1 MMIDLLARV
10 TISEHDLMVLAT
22 VLGLLASIGALT
34 VFYLAYHLA
43 HFVSGVLDNM
53 VISVSPVLFRIQ
65 VGRHGLEF
73 TDAMLWSALGN
84 AGTLY
89 LLDRP
94 IVLDVIAYTC
104 VLLHIFQLV
113 RSCIGLCAQLCPLVN
128 LVCCKTLST
137 AFKVSKT
144 VAKVTRSIAYTTGSA
159 LVLCL
164 SVVLRW
170 TVFAALVCLTGAVEI
185 TAIYATTILI
195 DDLVTLVL
203 ANRYVFLE
211 VLTASYTHQTAIVS
225 FALKTIPQLLDLV
238 VLCIASHGLFLVARQ
253 LNKLWHQGYDVEHF
267 GNWLA
272 SNTIAGCERTDL
284 AFIALFD
291 HVYAAAV
298 AVVRFFLPDHFAD
311 DTSVDWLVNLSPIPA
326 GASNPEPAASN
337 PELAT
342 SSRPSPATPATILLK
357 SSTSPCVVEEVC
369 DVLPG
374 NKEVET
380 EVEAVEIEVLDRD
393 SDDNSEPT
401 DAPSSPPIVWRYCA
415 WNDKD
420 ECVESLPYYHVVD
433 EATGKDHFEPVP
445 GFDHPV
451 YSTIDGRNLTYSDGG
466 LYVEMGEL
474 HREGWLNGL
483 WRPIVLFVLAFD
495 TARIEEVQDSELPAP

>member
-1 MMIDLLARV
+1 M
-10 TISEHDLMVLAT
+10 
-22 VLGLLASIGALT
+22 
-34 VFYLAYHLA
+34 
-43 HFVSGVLDNM
+43 
-53 VISVSPVLFRIQ
+53 
-65 VGRHGLEF
+65 
-73 TDAMLWSALGN
+73 
-84 AGTLY
+84 
-89 LLDRP
+89 
-94 IVLDVIAYTC
+94 
-104 VLLHIFQLV
+104 
-113 RSCIGLCAQLCPLVN
+113 N

-195 DDLVTLVL
+195 DDLVTLVF

-211 VLTASYTHQTAIVS
+211 VLTASYTHRTAIVS

-272 SNTIAGCERTDL
+272 INTIEGCERTDL

-311 DTSVDWLVNLSPIPA
+311 DTSVDWLVTLSPIPA
-326 GASNPEPAASN
+326 GASNPEPAPSN
-337 PELAT
+337 PKSAPSNPKSAPSNPEPVASSLELAT
-342 SSRPSPATPATILLK
+342 SSGPSPATTATISFK
-357 SSTSPCVVEEVC
+357 SSTSASVAEEVC

-401 DAPSSPPIVWRYCA
+401 DAPSSPPIVWRYRA

-433 EATGKDHFEPVP
+433 EETGKDHFEPVP
-445 GFDHPV
+445 GK
-451 YSTIDGRNLTYSDGG
+451 
-466 LYVEMGEL
+466 
-474 HREGWLNGL
+474 
-483 WRPIVLFVLAFD
+483 
-495 TARIEEVQDSELPAP
+495 LPFT